1 MRYSPT
7 NPAVDACT
15 NMDTFLDMLG
25 KQPKKNKKKGLLSK
39 SGMMGMQ
46 QEKQQTEAE
55 NAADFVRMIREAR
68 QGLNDDTTT

>member
-1 MRYSPT
+1 MRNSPT
-7 NPAVDACT
+7 NPAVAACK
-15 NMDTFLDMLG
+15 NMDMILDQLG
-25 KQPKKNKKKGLLSK
+25 KQPKKKKKKGLLSK

-68 QGLNDDTTT
+68 QGLNDDTAT

>member
-7 NPAVDACT
+7 NPAVDACK
-15 NMDTFLDMLG
+15 NMVMILDQLG
-25 KQPKKNKKKGLLSK
+25 KEPKKKKNNGLLSK

>member
-7 NPAVDACT
+7 NPAVDACK
-15 NMDTFLDMLG
+15 NMDRFLDFRD
-25 KQPKKNKKKGLLSK
+25 KQPKKKKKKGLLSK

-46 QEKQQTEAE
+46 QENKQTEAE

-68 QGLNDDTTT
+68 QGLNDDRAT